1 MQTVADT
8 TTFIN
13 SSPLYRLFLGF
24 LTPVF
29 GLFDDYWFYI
39 YHQNSFKGLEIL
51 PNILVFMYIVN
62 GQRILPDYL
71 SMPEDLTI
79 EAFSQ
84 SQYYENYTSERIL
97 LIDENMTYLEQN
109 FEPLIFEQYLF
120 QLIVF
125 VLIAFLVKVLK
136 KCAQKPKESIPN
148 LTIKNKVF
156 QQHQES
162 GVTEAKSYKTSDQ
175 NELKS
180 HVTLMSVLKS

>member
-1 MQTVADT
+1 MQTVAHT
-8 TTFIN
+8 TTLLN

-79 EAFSQ
+79 SAFAESHN
-84 SQYYENYTSERIL
+84 YENYTNERIL

-109 FEPLIFEQYLF
+109 LEPLILEQYLF
-120 QLIVF
+120 QIIVF
-125 VLIAFLVKVLK
+125 AFMALVVKVLK
-136 KCAQKPKESIPN
+136 KYSKKQKN
-148 LTIKNKVF
+148 LSK
-156 QQHQES
+156 
-162 GVTEAKSYKTSDQ
+162 TETTKDVQKI
-175 NELKS
+175 NLRR
-180 HVTLMSVLKS
+180 

>member
-1 MQTVADT
+1 MQTVAYT
-8 TTFIN
+8 TTLIN

-24 LTPVF
+24 LTPLF

-39 YHQNSFKGLEIL
+39 YHQNGFKGLEIL

-84 SQYYENYTSERIL
+84 SQCYENYTSERIL

-109 FEPLIFEQYLF
+109 FEPLLFEQYLF
-120 QLIVF
+120 QFIVF
-125 VLIAFLVKVLK
+125 VLIAVLVKVLK
-136 KCAQKPKESIPN
+136 KCA
-148 LTIKNKVF
+148 
-156 QQHQES
+156 
-162 GVTEAKSYKTSDQ
+162 
-175 NELKS
+175 
-180 HVTLMSVLKS
+180 

>member
-1 MQTVADT
+1 MQTVAHT
-8 TTFIN
+8 TTLIN

-24 LTPVF
+24 LTPLF

-39 YHQNSFKGLEIL
+39 YHQNNFKGLEIL

-71 SMPEDLTI
+71 SMPEDLTL

-109 FEPLIFEQYLF
+109 FEPLLFEQYLF

-125 VLIAFLVKVLK
+125 VLIAILVKALK
-136 KCAQKPKESIPN
+136 KCA
-148 LTIKNKVF
+148 
-156 QQHQES
+156 
-162 GVTEAKSYKTSDQ
+162 
-175 NELKS
+175 
-180 HVTLMSVLKS
+180 

>member
-1 MQTVADT
+1 MQTVAHT
-8 TTFIN
+8 TTLLN

-79 EAFSQ
+79 SAFSE
-84 SQYYENYTSERIL
+84 SQNYENYTNERIL

-109 FEPLIFEQYLF
+109 LEPLILEQYLF
-120 QLIVF
+120 DIFIL
-125 VLIAFLVKVLK
+125 VLIALLVKMLK
-136 KCAQKPKESIPN
+136 KCAEKPKS
-148 LTIKNKVF
+148 LTKR
-156 QQHQES
+156 
-162 GVTEAKSYKTSDQ
+162 
-175 NELKS
+175 
-180 HVTLMSVLKS
+180 